1 MDNGK
6 IWKTG
11 KKFGKLSQTWKIEN
25 FEKMENFV
33 SVILNLNFVKSV
45 FFLFNTHLVLEVCY
59 MAP

>member
-1 MDNGK
+1 MEK

-11 KKFGKLSQTWKIEN
+11 KTFGKLSQTWKIEN

-33 SVILNLNFVKSV
+33 IVILNLNFVKNV